1 MTRGVIPAL
10 QSLTRR
16 NLHNGWLIHPHKTHS
31 AFTQFL
37 RVNVETSRTIR
48 VDVSY
53 TGDKMKPESKKY
65 SAMVGSQTLTFETGK
80 LAAQAGGA
88 VTFGTSEAIVF
99 AAATMGGVREGID
112 FFPLQVEYE
121 ERLSAGGKIPGS
133 FFRREG
139 RPGTEAIL
147 VSRLTDRPLRPLF
160 QHGMRNEVQVIMFSL
175 SANGVNPLDV
185 FAINA
190 ASAAI
195 MISDIPW
202 GGPVGAV
209 RVGRVNGEFVINP
222 TFAEIETSD
231 LDLRLAGTRDAILMV
246 ECGASEIPEDVM
258 VAALELGHKSI
269 QPLIDL
275 QFQMQ
280 SEVGK
285 PKKEPTLAIP
295 DADLQ
300 KKVLDRVGTPM
311 TDLLDKPLTK
321 NEFYGGMTDLK
332 DLVVTEMS
340 VVPEGASPA
349 EYPSAATVREAFDM
363 AEMSVVRERIL
374 SMGKRPDG
382 RAPTEIR
389 PIWCEVGVS
398 PRAHGSGLFTRGE
411 TQVLSF
417 ATLGTLGESQELD
430 TLSPADTKRY
440 MHHYNFPPYSTGE
453 VKPLR
458 GQSRREVGHGA
469 LAERALEPVIP
480 AEESFPY
487 TIRVVSEALASNGST
502 SMGSVCGSTLALM
515 DAGVPIKAPVSGVAM
530 GLVTDDSGRYQ
541 ILTDIQGAE
550 DHLGDMD
557 FKVAGTAQGITA
569 LQMDIKISGLSA
581 QMMKEALEQA
591 HTARM
596 FIMEKMLAV
605 LPEARAELKEH
616 APRIITVKIPVDKIG
631 ALIGPGGKNIRALQ
645 EETGTKIDI
654 EEDGTVYIASTDG
667 VGAKIAQERVESLGE
682 SAIIGNIYTGKVVRI
697 ADFGAFVEILPGVDG
712 LVHISQLDT
721 ERVNKVEDVVSMGD
735 EITVMVTDID
745 PQGKIRLSRQ
755 AVLEGWTAQ
764 EAREKDQRKP
774 GGGRPGG
781 GRSGGD
787 RGGRGGDRGGD
798 RDRNR
803 RN

>member
-1 MTRGVIPAL
+1 MCVI
-10 QSLTRR
+10 
-16 NLHNGWLIHPHKTHS
+16 
-31 AFTQFL
+31 
-37 RVNVETSRTIR
+37 
-48 VDVSY
+48 
-53 TGDKMKPESKKY
+53 
-65 SAMVGSQTLTFETGK
+65 
-80 LAAQAGGA
+80 
-88 VTFGTSEAIVF
+88 
-99 AAATMGGVREGID
+99 REGID
-112 FFPLQVEYE
+112 FFPLSVEYE
-121 ERLSAGGKIPGS
+121 ERLYAGGRIPGS

-147 VSRLTDRPLRPLF
+147 TARLTDRPLRPLF
-160 QHGMRNEVQVIMFSL
+160 QDGMRNEVQVIMFSL
-175 SANGVNPLDV
+175 SSDGMNPLDIL
-185 FAINA
+185 AINA
-190 ASAAI
+190 ASAAM

-202 GGPVGAV
+202 NGPVGAV

-222 TFAEIETSD
+222 TFAEIDASD
-231 LDLRLAGTRDAILMV
+231 LDLRIAGTRDAILMV
-246 ECGASEIPEDVM
+246 ECGANEIPEDVM
-258 VAALELGHKSI
+258 VAALELGHKSM

-275 QFQMQ
+275 QLQMRD
-280 SEVGK
+280 EVGK
-285 PKKEPTLAIP
+285 PKREVLLAIP
-295 DADLQ
+295 DPAL
-300 KKVLDRVGTPM
+300 KKLVFDRVSGPM
-311 TDLLDKPLTK
+311 NELLEKPLSK
-321 NEFYGGMTDLK
+321 NEFYTGMTTLK
-332 DLVVTEMS
+332 DALVLDLCT
-340 VVPEGASPA
+340 VPEGANPLDYPSPA
-349 EYPSAATVREAFDM
+349 SVRESFDQ
-363 AEMSVVRERIL
+363 AEQGIVRERIL

-382 RAPTEIR
+382 RMPTEIR
-389 PIWCEVGVS
+389 PIWCEAGIS

-411 TQVLSF
+411 TQILSVATL
-417 ATLGTLGESQELD
+417 ATLGEAQELD
-430 TLSPADTKRY
+430 NLSPNKDKRY

-453 VKPLR
+453 AKPLR
-458 GQSRREVGHGA
+458 GQSRREIGHGA

-487 TIRVVSEALASNGST
+487 AIRVVSEALSSNGST

-530 GLVTDDSGRYQ
+530 GLITDATGSRYQ
-541 ILTDIQGAE
+541 ILTDIQGTE

-596 FIMEKMLAV
+596 SIMEKMLAV
-605 LPEARAELKEH
+605 LPESRAELKEH

-645 EETGTKIDI
+645 DETGAKIDI
-654 EEDGTVYIASTDG
+654 QEDGTVYIATTDA
-667 VGAKIAQERVESLGE
+667 VGAKIAKERVEALGD
-682 SAIIGNIYTGKVVRI
+682 SAVIGNIYTGKVVRI

-721 ERVNKVEDVVSMGD
+721 ERVNKVEDVVNMGD

-755 AVLEGWTAQ
+755 AVLEGWTAE

-781 GRSGGD
+781 GRNGGGRGGDRDRRGGD
-787 RGGRGGDRGGD
+787 RGGRE
-798 RDRNR
+798 R
-803 RN
+803 RS

>member
-1 MTRGVIPAL
+1 
-10 QSLTRR
+10 
-16 NLHNGWLIHPHKTHS
+16 
-31 AFTQFL
+31 
-37 RVNVETSRTIR
+37 
-48 VDVSY
+48 
-53 TGDKMKPESKKY
+53 
-65 SAMVGSQTLTFETGK
+65 
-80 LAAQAGGA
+80 
-88 VTFGTSEAIVF
+88 
-99 AAATMGGVREGID
+99 
-112 FFPLQVEYE
+112 
-121 ERLSAGGKIPGS
+121 
-133 FFRREG
+133 
-139 RPGTEAIL
+139 
-147 VSRLTDRPLRPLF
+147 
-160 QHGMRNEVQVIMFSL
+160 MRNEVQVIMFSL
-175 SANGVNPLDV
+175 SANGINPLDV

-231 LDLRLAGTRDAILMV
+231 LDLRIAGTREAILMV
-246 ECGASEIPEDVM
+246 ECGANEIPEDVM

-275 QFQMQ
+275 QLQMQ
-280 SEVGK
+280 AEVGK
-285 PKKEPTLAIP
+285 PKREVTLAVP
-295 DADLQ
+295 DAELQ
-300 KKVLDRVGTPM
+300 KKVLERVREPM
-311 TDLLDKPLTK
+311 TQLLDKPLSK
-321 NEFYGGMTDLK
+321 NEFYGGMTELK
-332 DLVVTEMS
+332 DMVVNEMCT
-340 VVPEGASPA
+340 VPDPQTAGAGGGNAADYPPA
-349 EYPSAATVREAFDM
+349 DSVREAFDL
-363 AEMSVVRERIL
+363 AEQSVVRERIL
-374 SMGKRPDG
+374 SQGKRPDG
-382 RAPTEIR
+382 RTPTEIR

-411 TQVLSF
+411 TQILSF

-430 TLSPADTKRY
+430 TLSPADSKRY
-440 MHHYNFPPYSTGE
+440 LHHYNFPPYSTGE

-480 AEESFPY
+480 VEESFPY
-487 TIRVVSEALASNGST
+487 TIRVVSEALSSNGST

-530 GLVTDDSGRYQ
+530 GLITDPSSGSGQAPGRYQ

-557 FKVAGTAQGITA
+557 FKVAGTAAGITA

-596 FIMEKMLAV
+596 FIMDKMLAV
-605 LPEARAELKEH
+605 LPEPRAELKPH

-631 ALIGPGGKNIRALQ
+631 ALIGPGGKNIRSLQ

-667 VGAKIAQERVESLGE
+667 VGAKIAQERVEALGE
-682 SAIIGNIYTGKVVRI
+682 SAIVGNIYTGKVVRI

-721 ERVNKVEDVVSMGD
+721 ERVNKVEDVVNMGD

-755 AVLEGWTAQ
+755 AVLEGWTAE

-774 GGGRPGG
+774 GGGGRGGG
-781 GRSGGD
+781 GRGGDRGGRGGDRRGGGD
-787 RGGRGGDRGGD
+787 RGGRGGDRGG
-798 RDRNR
+798 RGGGERG
-803 RN
+803 